1 VAAHRLF
8 AVLDRARWDGS
19 TLELNGV
26 EFEARMHEYA
36 EWDRDHDRFLLLKPR
51 PLIELYEQ
59 FWRGRPTPRRVM
71 ELGAWE
77 GGSAAFW
84 FEAFEPDKHVAV
96 DLITRTDS
104 ERFKS
109 YVASRGVADRL
120 KTYWG
125 VDQADRRRLR
135 EIVDSEFDGPIDL
148 VIDDASHLY
157 EPTKVSFEEL
167 FPRLRPGGLYVIED
181 WQWSY
186 TDFEPPASW
195 ANKPPVSRLV
205 LELLETVGRAPR
217 PVASMT
223 VLHNFAAVERAA

>member
-1 VAAHRLF
+1 MS

-26 EFEARMHEYA
+26 EFEAGMHEYA
-36 EWDRDHDRFLLLKPR
+36 EWNRDHDRFLLLKPR
-51 PLIELYEQ
+51 ALIELYEQ
-59 FWRGRPTPRRVM
+59 FWRGRPTPRRVL

-84 FEAFEPDKHVAV
+84 FEAFAPDKHVAV
-96 DLITRTDS
+96 DLITRKDS
-104 ERFKS
+104 ELLKS

-125 VDQADRRRLR
+125 VDQGDRRRLR
-135 EIVDSEFDGPIDL
+135 EIVDSEFGGEIDL

-157 EPTKVSFEEL
+157 EPTKASFDEL

-186 TDFEPPASW
+186 TDYEPPAAW
-195 ANKPPVSRLV
+195 ANKAPVSRLV
-205 LELLETVGRAPR
+205 LELLETVGRAPT

>member
-1 VAAHRLF
+1 
-8 AVLDRARWDGS
+8 VL
-19 TLELNGV
+19 
-26 EFEARMHEYA
+26 
-36 EWDRDHDRFLLLKPR
+36 
-51 PLIELYEQ
+51 
-59 FWRGRPTPRRVM
+59 

-84 FEAFEPDKHVAV
+84 FEAFAPDKHVAV

-104 ERFKS
+104 ERFTS
-109 YVASRGVADRL
+109 YVASRGIADRL

-125 VDQADRRRLR
+125 VDQGDRQRLR

-157 EPTKVSFEEL
+157 EPTKASFDEL

-186 TDFEPPASW
+186 TDFEPPPSW
-195 ANKPPVSRLV
+195 ASKTPVSRLV
-205 LELLETVGRAPR
+205 LELLETVGRAPT

-223 VLHNFAAVERAA
+223 VLHNFAAVERSA

>member
-1 VAAHRLF
+1 MS

-26 EFEARMHEYA
+26 EFEARIHEYA

-51 PLIELYEQ
+51 GLIELYEQ

-135 EIVDSEFDGPIDL
+135 EIVDSEFDGAIDL

-157 EPTKVSFEEL
+157 EPTKASFDEL

-186 TDFEPPASW
+186 TDFEPPAAW

-205 LELLETVGRAPR
+205 VELLETVGRAPS

-223 VLHNFAAVERAA
+223 VLHNFAAVERAL